1 MSTQSVLLIILA
13 AILALGLSL
22 FQYFFKAKRTRLAGY
37 LAFLRFLSWFMAFL
51 LLINPKITKED
62 YYIEKPN
69 LVLAVDN
76 SKSIGNIGGIADSEL
91 FMNGIVANED
101 LDKRFDIH
109 TYFFDKNLSEIDS
122 ASFGGEVSDISA
134 ALRNLNDVFG
144 TTPSAFVVLTDG
156 NQNVGADYEF
166 ERLNAEVSLFPIVVG
181 DTTKFED
188 LYISQLNLN
197 RYTFLDNQFPF
208 EVNISYSGSNRID
221 SELLVNLDGKIIF
234 RERFDLSRTKN
245 SISISGLL
253 DADRVGLK
261 SLRFTV
267 NPIDSEK
274 NIANNQRL
282 AAIEVIDE
290 QTKIALISSIAHPDL
305 GAIKR
310 AIEKNEQRV
319 LSFVDPGTSIEQLD
333 EYDFF
338 ILYQPNSQFREV
350 FEFLKNKGLGYFLF
364 TGTATDWSF
373 LNSIQEVVKK
383 ESFKQTE
390 EVLPIKNEAYSVFD
404 ISNLNVVEYP
414 PLKTQLGEYE
424 FMVPQQILLSQKI
437 RGVNLESPLLSTFEV
452 DGIKNATLFGEN
464 LWQWRAQ
471 TYRENR
477 SFEKFDNFLGQLVR
491 YLADNTNR
499 NRLEINYEPI
509 FNSAAEAKISAAFF
523 DKAYNFESESD
534 LVVRIREVGSSEF
547 EEIPMILK
555 SNSFE
560 ADLSNFESGDYE
572 FSVTELNDKI
582 TRTGSLKILDFD
594 LEGQSTSANVDKLT
608 RAAQNNR
615 GKLFYPAQLQDF
627 TKILMDDNRFIPIQK
642 SIKNLVSLIDFKWL
656 LALLAVSLTLE
667 WFIRKY
673 NGLL

>member
-91 FMNGIVANED
+91 FLNGIVANED

-166 ERLNAEVSLFPIVVG
+166 ERLNAEISLFPIVVG

-208 EVNISYSGSNRID
+208 EVNVSYSGSNRID

-350 FEFLKNKGLGYFLF
+350 FEFLKNKGLGYFLI

-642 SIKNLVSLIDFKWL
+642 SIKNVVSLIDFKWL